1 MLRQGA
7 APSGVPCC
15 SVFIQIHS
23 IISPYLFLLQLFPIQ
38 HRNCNIMLGIRAAL
52 VWRDSPGP
60 LAPHEQRVEAPMP
73 TSPSD
78 RPMRHIVAIFYS
90 YGAG

>member
-1 MLRQGA
+1 
-7 APSGVPCC
+7 
-15 SVFIQIHS
+15 
-23 IISPYLFLLQLFPIQ
+23 
-38 HRNCNIMLGIRAAL
+38 MLGIRAAL

-78 RPMRHIVAIFYS
+78 RSMQHIVAIFYS